1 MSGNFLDSNVL
12 LYLVSGE
19 DNRIDRVRRLLDSSG
34 TVSVQVLNEMVSVC
48 RRKFR
53 MSWRDT
59 STFLTE
65 TKSLLTIIPLTVN
78 THQTGLRLAE
88 RYGFSIYD
96 SFIVAAA
103 LDAGC
108 DTLWSEDMQ
117 DGLLVDGRLC
127 GSTTRSGR
135 SSHLDATRAP

>member
-117 DGLLVDGRLC
+117 DGLLVDGRL
-127 GSTTRSGR
+127 RI
-135 SSHLDATRAP
+135 DNPFRA

>member
-19 DNRIDRVRRLLDSSG
+19 NSRVDRVRRLLDSTG
-34 TVSVQVLNEMVSVC
+34 TISVQVLNEMASVC
-48 RRKFR
+48 CRKFR

-78 THQTGLRLAE
+78 IHQTGLRLAE
-88 RYGFSIYD
+88 RYGFAIYD

-108 DTLWSEDMQ
+108 ETLWSEDMH
-117 DGLLVDGRLC
+117 DGLLVDGRL
-127 GSTTRSGR
+127 RI
-135 SSHLDATRAP
+135 DNPFRAQPPS

>member
-19 DNRIDRVRRLLDSSG
+19 ENRIDRVRRLLDSSG
-34 TVSVQVLNEMVSVC
+34 TVSVQVLNEMASVC

-88 RYGFSIYD
+88 RYGFAIYD

-117 DGLLVDGRLC
+117 DGLLVDGRL
-127 GSTTRSGR
+127 RI
-135 SSHLDATRAP
+135 DNPFRA